1 MKRLLI
7 YLALIFSV
15 AVFAQQQADTG
26 DEPGTESGDDAEEV
40 SVFTDTETPEQAD
53 SLDDALP
60 EADDPVDENENEDE
74 DEAAPTEVGD
84 VVETECDPDEE
95 ISEDYPIPLPSDI

>member
-60 EADDPVDENENEDE
+60 EADDPVDENE

-84 VVETECDPDEE
+84 VVETEFDPDEE